1 MMINSGALAM
11 QPRHERGSYGF
22 GKDCKG
28 DKAVGSSKLL
38 LNKFVKRRGGI
49 SHFQ

>member
-11 QPRHERGSYGF
+11 QPMHERGSYGF

-28 DKAVGSSKLL
+28 DKAVGSFEL
-38 LNKFVKRRGGI
+38 FIIVK
-49 SHFQ
+49 